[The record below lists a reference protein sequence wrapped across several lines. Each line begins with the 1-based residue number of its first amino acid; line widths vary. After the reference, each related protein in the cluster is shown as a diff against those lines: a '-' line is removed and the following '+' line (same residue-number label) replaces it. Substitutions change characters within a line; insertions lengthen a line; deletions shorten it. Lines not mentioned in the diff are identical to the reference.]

1 MSILIIILSSIP
13 LFHLVYIIFSMI
25 VMIITIIALVS
36 RASVTCPT
44 YTYIVIA
51 GGAGACGGVLMGG

>member
-1 MSILIIILSSIP
+1 
-13 LFHLVYIIFSMI
+13 MI